1 MRALRL
7 GVYTDYSYRRHP
19 DGLYTDRAFIVFL
32 AGVARNVERLVL
44 LGQMR
49 PDLPGAHYRVPAE
62 IDFRPLPTYP
72 SLVHAAALPAMARS
86 LRAFWRTLDDVDAVW
101 LLGPHPLAIA
111 YALIALLRHTP
122 VALGVRQD
130 FPVYVRSRHPGRRAV
145 HLAGDLLERAYRL
158 LARRCPTVVVG
169 PELARHYRRA
179 GRLLPISV
187 SLVSRADLT
196 SVEAVLARE
205 PGRRPLTAVSV
216 GRLETEKNPLMLAD
230 VAARLGDD
238 WRLVICG
245 EGPLEDEL
253 RARIDSLGV
262 ADRVDLRGYLPLD
275 GGLMD
280 LYRSAD
286 ALLHVSW
293 TEGVPQVL
301 LEAFAAGTP
310 VVATAVG
317 GVAEAVGEAALLIP
331 PGDPDAAARALGRLA
346 SEPGL
351 SARLAER
358 GLERVRTRTLE
369 AESARVAAFL
379 TGVNSQ

>member
-1 MRALRL
+1 MSTLRL
-7 GVYTDYSYRRHP
+7 GVYTDYSYRRDP

-49 PDLPGAHYRVPAE
+49 PDLPGAHYSVPAE
-62 IDFRPLPTYP
+62 IEFKPLPTYP
-72 SLVHAAALPAMARS
+72 SLVHAAAIPAMARS
-86 LRAFWRTLDDVDAVW
+86 LRAFWRTLDEVDAVW

-111 YALIALLRHTP
+111 FALIALLRRTP
-122 VALGVRQD
+122 VRLGVRQD
-130 FPVYVRSRHPGRRAV
+130 FPVYVRSRHPGRRAI
-145 HLAGDLLERAYRL
+145 HLAGDLLEWVYRV

-169 PELARHYRRA
+169 PELARNYRKA
-179 GRLLPISV
+179 CRLLPATV
-187 SLVSRADLT
+187 SLVNQSDLVR
-196 SVEAVLARE
+196 SEDARPRRE
-205 PGRRPLTAVSV
+205 PPLTALSV

-230 VAARLGDD
+230 VAQRLGDE
-238 WRLVICG
+238 WRLVVCG
-245 EGPLEDEL
+245 EGPLDDAL
-253 RARIDSLGV
+253 RERIETLGL
-262 ADRVDLRGYLPLD
+262 ADRVELRGYIPLD

-293 TEGVPQVL
+293 TEGVPPVL
-301 LEAFAAGTP
+301 VEAFAARLP

-331 PGDPDAAARALGRLA
+331 PGDPDAAARAIERIGTEDGLA
-346 SEPGL
+346 E
-351 SARLAER
+351 RLAER
-358 GLERVRTRTLE
+358 GAERVQTRTLE

-379 TGVNSQ
+379 ADLRD